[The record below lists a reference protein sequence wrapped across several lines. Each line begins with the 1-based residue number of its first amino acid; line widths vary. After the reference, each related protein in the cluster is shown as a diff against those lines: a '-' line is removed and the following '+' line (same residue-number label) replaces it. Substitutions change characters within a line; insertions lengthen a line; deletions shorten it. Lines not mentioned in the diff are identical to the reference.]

1 MDKSFRRLYNEAFTP
16 EFYEGFLGEME
27 RRLGCGIPFRVAETP
42 VFMPDDLRERLCS
55 ASNEILDVISAPGL
69 VDRLKKA
76 VPHHFD
82 APGMD
87 DIPNCIQVDFAVV
100 RHPDG
105 HLEGKVV
112 ELQAFPSL
120 YALMVVQSDIIG
132 QRLQAIEG
140 LGRDWSIYFSGL
152 DRARFVD
159 KLHKA
164 VLAGEDPE
172 SVVLIDLDPDNQ
184 KTYPDFIATQQLVG
198 IDPVCITQLEREGR
212 RLFRRVGKKRV
223 QVRRIY
229 NRLVFDEIMNKDLDL
244 PFSFRDD
251 LDLSWFSH
259 PNWYWTYSKY
269 TLPHV
274 EHPAIPRAHF
284 LSELKSVP
292 DDLENYV
299 LKPLFSFAGS
309 GVKIDVTKKD
319 LDEVPDEDRDKWL
332 LQEKVAY
339 EPALHMPDGTGV
351 KAEVRMMFLRGPDQP
366 RPELVLNLVRLSRGK
381 MLGVDHNRNMT
392 WVGGSVG
399 MWPIDD

>member
-1 MDKSFRRLYNEAFTP
+1 MEHSFRRLYNEAFTP

-27 RRLGCGIPFRVAETP
+27 RRLGCTIPFRVAETP
-42 VFMPDDLRERLCS
+42 VFMPADLRERLCS
-55 ASNEILDVISAPGL
+55 ASNEILESISDPAL
-69 VDRLKKA
+69 IKRLKRA
-76 VPHHFD
+76 VPEHLD

-87 DIPNCIQVDFAVV
+87 EVPNCIQVDFAVV

-132 QRLQAIEG
+132 QRLAAIEG

-152 DRARFVD
+152 DRSQFVD
-159 KLHKA
+159 KLRRA
-164 VLAGEDPE
+164 VLGGEDPE
-172 SVVLIDLDPDNQ
+172 SVVLVDLEPGNQ
-184 KTYPDFIATQQLVG
+184 KTYPDFVATQQLVG
-198 IDPVCITQLEREGR
+198 IDPVCITKLEREGR

-229 NRLVFDEIMNKDLDL
+229 NRLVFDEILGKDLEL
-244 PFSFRDD
+244 PFSFRDE
-251 LDLSWFSH
+251 LDVSWFSH

-284 LSELKSVP
+284 LSELNKIPS
-292 DDLENYV
+292 DLENYV

-309 GVKIDVTKKD
+309 GVKVDVTPRD
-319 LDEVPDEDRDKWL
+319 IDEVPDADRDKWL

-339 EPALHMPDGTGV
+339 EPALRMPDGSGV
-351 KAEVRMMFLRGPDQP
+351 KAEVRMMFLRCPDNH

-399 MWPIDD
+399 MWPTK